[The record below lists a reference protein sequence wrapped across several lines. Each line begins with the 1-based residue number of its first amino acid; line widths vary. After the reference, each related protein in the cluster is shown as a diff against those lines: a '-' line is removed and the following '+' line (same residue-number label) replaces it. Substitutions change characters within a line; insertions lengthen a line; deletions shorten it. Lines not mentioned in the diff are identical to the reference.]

1 MQSYDTMKP
10 KVKRKA
16 LCTFDFLQKVQLKY
30 ESKMRGQVARATENR
45 LLSPSA
51 QTGQGVAELCQA
63 ISTRLVPDPP
73 PPGAAVPF
81 ASSLCSDI
89 EEANRLCAQ
98 GHLQDAYECLRRTAD
113 ATL

>member
-1 MQSYDTMKP
+1 MDLEP
-10 KVKRKA
+10 A
-16 LCTFDFLQKVQLKY
+16 WDLKQAAGA
-30 ESKMRGQVARATENR
+30 SAV
-45 LLSPSA
+45 SA